1 TGEAYTLQSIYALR
15 NQDVKAPQGLFI
27 YSMYFR
33 NTNMKAS
40 ELYSLLSSNKS
51 LKKIRTQGTDFIQI
65 DLTKITTSLRTNP
78 WFINNLIYLNISG
91 YNLSTTYETC
101 LNNIS
106 LLTNLESLSISNN
119 VLQVASGTSIAA
131 CISQLRKLKALDIPT
146 NYLMGGAV
154 SNILSSLNLNVIEKL
169 NLSQPSLEN
178 EVFASIAKYLSDSPN
193 LNTLLL
199 EPNAFVKIAESPDKL
214 FTNHSRLTCV
224 SLSFN
229 RIDDVGMQKFLNA
242 INSNRSILLLQLHS
256 NRTYQAFTAFVKKW
270 QRDRDNLLL
279 LSYPQHIDSIYT
291 LKPKYTI
298 YQKLAARWIEA
309 HEMHNNYA
317 SLDISRLTAVFRYK
331 AAISHTL
338 YNETNFLPSQETY
351 KHMERKDILEF
362 FERNLSNLWRNK
374 WTESRGISK
383 TYEILPQEVMCLI
396 ASFLDYRDIKYDA
409 APQL

>member
-1 TGEAYTLQSIYALR
+1 MQGTGEAYTLQSIYALR

-169 NLSQPSLEN
+169 NLSQ
-178 EVFASIAKYLSDSPN
+178 
-193 LNTLLL
+193 
-199 EPNAFVKIAESPDKL
+199 PNAFVKIAESPDKL